1 MGLLRRDRLLE
12 KARRIFEFGF
22 AVGNSRVEIATI
34 TDSFKLHLK
43 NGSYKVRVQLW
54 SERAGTDLCYVSF
67 LENSPA
73 QHLGNPWEIIFFR
86 LREFIRNNED
96 NALECHLCVVI
107 KNADHNDF
115 PAISISID
123 NMNFLHKLN
132 ADIDFDICFYS

>member
-1 MGLLRRDRLLE
+1 MTISDAGVLRVGLLRRDKLLE

-34 TDSFKLHLK
+34 TDSFKVRLK

-73 QHLGNPWEIIFFR
+73 EPLPRYIRHDGAII
-86 LREFIRNNED
+86 IRQTN
-96 NALECHLCVVI
+96 
-107 KNADHNDF
+107 
-115 PAISISID
+115 
-123 NMNFLHKLN
+123 
-132 ADIDFDICFYS
+132 